1 MIIKAFLAR
10 TPSARRRRS
19 KFGVASASEVANDS
33 KRVRRG
39 DKNCEKH
46 GEAIKAAHAA
56 LRSIS
61 KPKRDIVLGTSVSG
75 FDGSTAA
82 LIGVMPLLRIDGRPL
97 VKVLVDVVHAA
108 FVKIERNG
116 DRLTRT
122 DFAPLRA
129 RRNLF
134 YGQRQRCPT
143 TKGSSCRRLL
153 CLLGRSCELD
163 RTPCPLEPGMQSG
176 WNRRR

>member
-1 MIIKAFLAR
+1 MIIKALLAR

-19 KFGVASASEVANDS
+19 KFGVASAFEVANDS

-39 DKNCEKH
+39 DKNGEKH

-61 KPKRDIVLGTSVSG
+61 NPKRDIVLGTSVSG
-75 FDGSTAA
+75 FYGSTAA
-82 LIGVMPLLRIDGRPL
+82 LIGIMPFLRIDGRPL
-97 VKVLVDVVHAA
+97 VKVFVDVVHAA

-122 DFAPLRA
+122 SFAPLTLD
-129 RRNLF
+129 RNLF
-134 YGQRQRCPT
+134 DRQWQRRPT
-143 TKGSSCRRLL
+143 TKGSSCRR
-153 CLLGRSCELD
+153 
-163 RTPCPLEPGMQSG
+163 PLSL
-176 WNRRR
+176 